1 MLFLVRGYVTTTY
14 YMVDDKEDKTIE
26 LRLVEAD
33 SEEEASTKFS
43 KYFEDMTDEYSVYY
57 KVNVE
62 RVSGVI
68 R

>member
-14 YMVDDKEDKTIE
+14 YMVGDKEDKTIE